1 MALLKN
7 ELHDFA
13 THNYIWTLS
22 AMYPGE
28 VNDPSNYKGTTG
40 KLPIAATG
48 GLGNRKTV
56 VTEAEE
62 SRNTN
67 VEFYLEDVDMTTTVT
82 PTPKTP
88 VSTTSNITFSVQEPY
103 SLGLF
108 MQSIAVAASKAGF
121 SNHTQAPFLLSLSFK
136 GQKQDGTYHQTV
148 TNNWVIQIT
157 AVSMRVNS
165 SGSFYECTAVPWNHM
180 AFLDSVDTIKT
191 DIRIEGSTVGEI
203 LSYGPKSLATLINS
217 YETRQSVLGNRLVP
231 DIFQI
236 DFPFDLGT
244 DGSVF
249 GQTGGGILGKAQS
262 AINFVQGGIN
272 KVNNAISA
280 VNTVQTSISNFGTA
294 LSNIGL
300 LGSQPSVLGGRGNGA
315 AEVARRSGYQS
326 GLNTSSNFSNTPI
339 INSTFTDIDAS
350 ISTFAQS
357 LSISGISQI
366 GNEIASSKIAEDF
379 NEFGDM
385 PFGLEDTVWDKEK
398 QILLRGK
405 GSLQIADAESRV
417 YTFSAGTKITEIID
431 TVVWT
436 SKFGQEL
443 MRQPADGF
451 GYNRVFR
458 VHARNYILSTAEMK
472 RSGKCAARYV
482 YEVYPFFVHSS
493 KFGLPSASNNYEK
506 NIDDCVKA
514 YNYVYTGLNRDVLDF
529 ELTFDSAYTAFVQ
542 SDYGQRGLHD
552 IGVGGSA
559 TSEKKTT
566 SGLNQTLKDIESNIG
581 TVKSTLKEIVDIYR
595 IAGGT
600 FNENHKTRTAFAFR
614 QALLSDASALVNL
627 ELTITGDP
635 YFLNDS
641 DAGNHVSNALLPNI
655 NKDLVADFERSV
667 VCVLVK
673 FNTPVDY
680 TNDSNLLLPDP
691 ADAITGIYEVATVVS
706 SFAGG
711 QFKQVLTL
719 ARMPHPDNSTLA
731 KVNRVIDN
739 FFNVLGALSNFT
751 GLIGAEKLS
760 GDIQNFMTEA
770 APVAN
775 SILGI
780 TAIGENISNLLSRDN
795 ANILEG
801 LQNLEAVFGQ
811 VGALGQQIGQLR
823 QSLPGI
829 DGNRMTPPTSIRPQL
844 PTNRP
849 GTNTGNNV
857 ITTTS
862 LVPGTTQ
869 TLDDILAN
877 ASPRPTNTDQ
887 IGP

>member
-13 THNYIWTLS
+13 THNYVWTLS

-28 VNDPSNYKGTTG
+28 VNDPTTYKGTTG
-40 KLPIAATG
+40 KLPIASTG

-67 VEFYLEDVDMTTTVT
+67 VEFYLEDIELSHAIST
-82 PTPKTP
+82 TPKNP
-88 VSTTSNITFSVQEPY
+88 VSTTNTISFNVQEPY

-121 SNHTQAPFLLSLSFK
+121 SNHARAPFLLSLSFK
-136 GQKQDGTYHQTV
+136 GQKQDGTYYQTV
-148 TNNWVIQIT
+148 TTNWVIQIGT
-157 AVSMRVNS
+157 ISMRVNS
-165 SGSFYECTAVPWNHM
+165 SGSFYECTAVPWNHQ

-262 AINFVQGGIN
+262 AVNFVQGGLD

-294 LSNIGL
+294 LSNIGQNKTST
-300 LGSQPSVLGGRGNGA
+300 GYGVGQVDPSLARA
-315 AEVARRSGYQS
+315 AGF
-326 GLNTSSNFSNTPI
+326 NTALDFSNTPI
-339 INSTFTDIDAS
+339 VNNTFTDIGAS

-357 LSISGISQI
+357 LSVSGISQF
-366 GNEIASSKIAEDF
+366 GNEIASSKIADDF
-379 NEFGDM
+379 NEHGNM
-385 PFGLEDTVWDKEK
+385 QFGLEDTVWDKDK
-398 QILLRGK
+398 QILLRGG
-405 GSLQIADAESRV
+405 GSLQIGDAEARV
-417 YTFSAGTKITEIID
+417 FTFSAGTKISEIIE

-443 MRQPADGF
+443 MNQPADGAV
-451 GYNRVFR
+451 YNRVFR
-458 VHARNYILSTAEMK
+458 IHPRTYILSTAEMK

-493 KFGLPSASNNYEK
+493 RFSLPSSLNNYEK

-529 ELTFDSAYTAFVQ
+529 ELTFNTTYSAFVPA
-542 SDYGQRGLHD
+542 DYGQRGIHEL
-552 IGVGGSA
+552 GVGGSA
-559 TSEKKTT
+559 VSKTSAI
-566 SGLNQTLKDIESNIG
+566 SGLNQTIQNVESNIG
-581 TVKSTLKEIVDIYR
+581 TVKSTLKELIDIYR

-600 FNENHKTRTAFAFR
+600 FNENSKTRTAYSFR
-614 QALLSDASALVNL
+614 QALLSDASKLVALD
-627 ELTITGDP
+627 LTITGDP

-641 DAGNHVSNALLPNI
+641 DAGNYVANPLTPNVNADLQVDALRADVFVLL
-655 NKDLVADFERSV
+655 
-667 VCVLVK
+667 K

-680 TNDSNLLLPDP
+680 SNDSNLLLPDP
-691 ADAITGIYEVATVVS
+691 ADAITGIYQVNTMTS
-706 SFAGG
+706 SFSNG
-711 QFKQVLTL
+711 QFTQVLNL
-719 ARMPHPDNSTLA
+719 AKMQNPDKSTLS
-731 KVNRVIDN
+731 KVKRVIEN
-739 FFNVLGALSNFT
+739 FFNVLGALSNFA
-751 GLIGAEKLS
+751 GVLGAEKLS
-760 GDIQNFMTEA
+760 GDIQNFMKEA
-770 APVAN
+770 TPVAN
-775 SILGI
+775 SLLSIA
-780 TAIGENISNLLSRDN
+780 TIGENISNLLSRDN
-795 ANILEG
+795 SNILEG
-801 LQNLEAVFGQ
+801 LENLEAVFGQ

-844 PTNRP
+844 RTI
-849 GTNTGNNV
+849 GN
-857 ITTTS
+857 
-862 LVPGTTQ
+862 TTQ
-869 TLDDILAN
+869 STTPGGPQLPDAGSSSSSLCDI
-877 ASPRPTNTDQ
+877 
-887 IGP
+887 